1 MKTIKIE
8 EIRNYLGT
16 DLMCYVENSMQEKEL
31 KLISCFLNN
40 WEVETVLAFQSGNDY
55 GFSDAEYKPIV
66 RPLSQLTQEIE
77 HNGEKFVPIIE
88 IIKEKY
94 SYSKLIEITEFK
106 LGLKNSCKFRVQR
119 NGELLE
125 KWYIYVV
132 DLKDFRVRN
141 TLYKLHFDMFEWIE
155 KGLAIEKK

>member
-1 MKTIKIE
+1 
-8 EIRNYLGT
+8 
-16 DLMCYVENSMQEKEL
+16 MQEKEL

-77 HNGEKFVPIIE
+77 HNGEKVVPLDWIWNNCQFLYDNVDY
-88 IIKEKY
+88 KELLVD
-94 SYSKLIEITEFK
+94 SINLESITEWLPIKALNF
-106 LGLKNSCKFRVQR
+106 LC
-119 NGELLE
+119 EC
-125 KWYIYVV
+125 
-132 DLKDFRVRN
+132 
-141 TLYKLHFDMFEWIE
+141 HFDLFNWIE